1 MEYENILTRRTGN
14 VGVIQ
19 FNRPKAMNA
28 LNEAMARELI
38 DAAQAFDA
46 EPDIGAI
53 VLTGSARAFAAGADI
68 SEMVSGSATDF
79 LKADRIGIWDQLRAI
94 RKPIVAAVSGYALG
108 GGCEIALAC
117 DMIVASETAI
127 FGQPE
132 VKLGVIPGAGGT
144 QRLALALGK
153 ALTMEMVLS
162 DRRLT
167 AQEALRFG
175 LVNRV
180 VPVEHFLD
188 ESIDLAQ
195 TIAEQ
200 APLAVQLAKEAVNHA
215 FEMTL
220 TEGLAFERKL
230 FYYLFATE
238 DQKEGMQAF
247 LEKRAPRWKG
257 R

>member
-1 MEYENILTRRTGN
+1 MEYENILARRTGN

-38 DAAQAFDA
+38 DAAKAFDA
-46 EPDIGAI
+46 DSDIGAI

-68 SEMVSGSATDF
+68 SEMAGGSATEF
-79 LKADRIGIWDQLRAI
+79 LKADRIGIWDQLRTI

-108 GGCEIALAC
+108 GGCEISLAC

-153 ALTMEMVLS
+153 ALTMEMVLN

-167 AQEALRFG
+167 AQEAERFG

-180 VPVEHFLD
+180 VPVEHYLD
-188 ESIDLAQ
+188 EAIDLAQ
-195 TIAEQ
+195 SIAEQ

-215 FEMTL
+215 FEMSL

-230 FYYLFATE
+230 FYYLFASE
-238 DQKEGMQAF
+238 DQKEGMRAF
-247 LEKRAPRWKG
+247 LEKRAPQWQG